1 MKNYTWTVESLYTKD
16 IEGELNY
23 VVDVEFTISGEEEVG
38 GITYSSE
45 LNHNALKF
53 EISEKEDFI
62 AYDDLTN
69 DTVVGW
75 IKESLGAESVASFEA
90 AVGGMIDSK
99 ISPVVE
105 PSKPAL
111 PWS

>member
-1 MKNYTWTVESLYTKD
+1 MKNYTWTVDSLYTKD

-23 VVDVEFTISGEEEVG
+23 VVDVTFTVSGEEEVDG
-38 GITYSSE
+38 KTYSSE
-45 LNHNALKF
+45 LNGNALKF
-53 EISEKEDFI
+53 AILKKEDFI

-75 IKESLGAESVASFEA
+75 IKDSLGAESVASFEA

-111 PWS
+111 PW